1 MTWEPA
7 AAIVAVA
14 AITGVAFPAVAQ
26 AAPDPAPG
34 APQPPVTG
42 PPAAPEA
49 PAPQLV
55 EPVSSIVALL
65 PPEMREQATADLVRA
80 IPALEAP
87 RPADA
92 LPPTAPAPE
101 TPAPA
106 PPAAPLPAAPA
117 PLAAAPTVGAAAAPA
132 VTLPGVGSLTLP
144 ALPAVLPPDTM
155 LGQVGSVAVFAPW
168 LRKAGELC
176 DGVKAP
182 TLAALFSVENDFR
195 YGPTAPVSLAG
206 GRGPAKFMASEW
218 AKYGKDADGDG
229 TADILG
235 VADSVMAA
243 GHMLCDNYAQM
254 DAWKQEGLVQ
264 GDTLDLALAAFNAGT
279 RAVRKAGGVPSGIDD
294 AAGQSG
300 PYVQKI
306 RGSEAQFDQLLSP
319 FAGAAP
325 GNVAPGNVDFDI
337 RVPTTGLGG
346 AAVQL
351 AMRFL
356 GLPYVWGG
364 GDISGP
370 TMGGFDCSGL
380 TSAAVFAASG
390 GRVVLPRTSETQW
403 GVGTEIPMAAAQP
416 GDLVFGN
423 WQAGGPGHVG
433 IYMGNGLMVHAP
445 TFGDVVKIGPVFADM
460 KARRVL

>member
-1 MTWEPA
+1 MSWEPA
-7 AAIVAVA
+7 AIIVAVTA
-14 AITGVAFPAVAQ
+14 VTGVVLPGVAN
-26 AAPDPAPG
+26 ATPDPAP
-34 APQPPVTG
+34 APPQPFPVEQ
-42 PPAAPEA
+42 A
-49 PAPQLV
+49 APQLV
-55 EPVSSIVALL
+55 EPVNSLVALL
-65 PPEMREQATADLVRA
+65 PPEMREQAATDLVRA
-80 IPALEAP
+80 IPFLSAP
-87 RPADA
+87 QDAAPEQAAVPPA
-92 LPPTAPAPE
+92 PEAPAPE
-101 TPAPA
+101 STPAPE
-106 PPAAPLPAAPA
+106 AAPA
-117 PLAAAPTVGAAAAPA
+117 PVASAPVVTMPVPAPA
-132 VTLPGVGSLTLP
+132 SPPAFTLPGIGAIGLPTLPVTLPTGTP
-144 ALPAVLPPDTM
+144 A
-155 LGQVGSVAVFAPW
+155 GQVGSIAVFAPW

-176 DGVKAP
+176 DGVGAP
-182 TLAALFSVENDFR
+182 TLAALFAVENDFR
-195 YGPTAPVSLAG
+195 YGATAPVSLAG
-206 GRGPAKFMASEW
+206 GRGPAKFMPSEW

-235 VADSVMAA
+235 VADPVMAA

-254 DAWKQEGLVQ
+254 DAWKREGLVQ

-279 RAVRKAGGVPSGIDD
+279 RAVRKSGGVPSGIED
-294 AAGQSG
+294 AAEQSG

-306 RGSEAQFDQLLSP
+306 RATEAQFEQLLSP
-319 FAGAAP
+319 FA
-325 GNVAPGNVDFDI
+325 NFSLDI
-337 RVPTTGLGG
+337 NLPTTGIGG

-390 GRVVLPRTSETQW
+390 GTVVLPRTSETQW

-423 WQAGGPGHVG
+423 WQPAGPGHVG
-433 IYMGNGLMVHAP
+433 VYMGNGLMVHAP

-460 KARRVL
+460 KARRVLA

>member
-1 MTWEPA
+1 MH
-7 AAIVAVA
+7 
-14 AITGVAFPAVAQ
+14 
-26 AAPDPAPG
+26 
-34 APQPPVTG
+34 
-42 PPAAPEA
+42 
-49 PAPQLV
+49 LV
-55 EPVSSIVALL
+55 EPVNSIVALL
-65 PPEMREQATADLVRA
+65 PPEMRQQATADLVRA

-87 RPADA
+87 KVAETQP
-92 LPPTAPAPE
+92 APAPE
-101 TPAPA
+101 PPAADPAPPAPAPA
-106 PPAAPLPAAPA
+106 PPALTAPA
-117 PLAAAPTVGAAAAPA
+117 PAVGADPAPA
-132 VTLPGVGSLTLP
+132 VSLPGVGSLTLP
-144 ALPAVLPPDTM
+144 TLPAVLPPNTA
-155 LGQVGSVAVFAPW
+155 LGQVGSIAVFAPW

-206 GRGPAKFMASEW
+206 GRGPAKFMPSEW

-254 DAWKQEGLVQ
+254 ETWKQEGLVQ
-264 GDTLDLALAAFNAGT
+264 GDTLDLALAAFNAGA

-294 AAGQSG
+294 AADQSG

-306 RGSEAQFDQLLSP
+306 RGSEAQFEQLLSP
-319 FAGAAP
+319 FANFNLDLAL
-325 GNVAPGNVDFDI
+325 
-337 RVPTTGLGG
+337 PTTGLGG

-364 GDISGP
+364 GNISGP

-380 TSAAVFAASG
+380 TSAAVYAASG

-445 TFGDVVKIGPVFADM
+445 TFGEVVKIGPVFADM

>member
-14 AITGVAFPAVAQ
+14 AVAGVAFPAVAN
-26 AAPDPAPG
+26 ATPDPAPE
-34 APQPPVTG
+34 APQA
-42 PPAAPEA
+42 PAAVQS
-49 PAPQLV
+49 APQLV
-55 EPVSSIVALL
+55 EPVNSIVALL
-65 PPEMREQATADLVRA
+65 PPEMREQAATDLVRV

-87 RPADA
+87 KAPDA
-92 LPPTAPAPE
+92 LPSTDVVPTPEAPAPE
-101 TPAPA
+101 PA
-106 PPAAPLPAAPA
+106 PPVATPPAAVPTVIPPA
-117 PLAAAPTVGAAAAPA
+117 VGANTAPTI
-132 VTLPGVGSLTLP
+132 TLPGVGGLTLP
-144 ALPAVLPPDTM
+144 SLSAVLPPGNL
-155 LGQVGSVAVFAPW
+155 LGQVGSIAVFAPW
-168 LRKAGELC
+168 LRQAGEIC
-176 DGVKAP
+176 GGVKAP

-206 GRGPAKFMASEW
+206 GRGPAKFMPSEW

-243 GHMLCDNYAQM
+243 GHMLCDNYAQV

-279 RAVRKAGGVPSGIDD
+279 RAVRKAGGVPSGVDD
-294 AAGQSG
+294 AADQSG

-306 RGSEAQFDQLLSP
+306 RASEGQFEQLLSP
-319 FAGAAP
+319 FANLDL
-325 GNVAPGNVDFDI
+325 GNI
-337 RVPTTGLGG
+337 TLPTSGIGG
-346 AAVQL
+346 AVVQL
-351 AMRFL
+351 AMRYL

-364 GDISGP
+364 GNISGP
-370 TMGGFDCSGL
+370 SMGGFDCSGL
-380 TSAAVFAASG
+380 TSFAVFAASG
-390 GRVVLPRTSETQW
+390 GKVALPRTSETQW

-433 IYMGNGLMVHAP
+433 IYMGNGMMVHAP
-445 TFGDVVKIGPVFADM
+445 TFGDVVKVGPVFGDM
-460 KARRVL
+460 KARRVM

>member
-7 AAIVAVA
+7 AAFVAVA
-14 AITGVAFPAVAQ
+14 AITGVAFPAVAN
-26 AAPDPAPG
+26 ATPDPAPQP
-34 APQPPVTG
+34 PQPSAVQQ
-42 PPAAPEA
+42 PAQPEV
-49 PAPQLV
+49 PTPQLV
-55 EPVSSIVALL
+55 EPVNSLVALL
-65 PPEMREQATADLVRA
+65 PPDMRQQATVDLVRA
-80 IPALEAP
+80 IPVLEAP
-87 RPADA
+87 QAPDAAPATA
-92 LPPTAPAPE
+92 PTPEAGVPEPAPPVAPGPAPATPVVTAPA
-101 TPAPA
+101 T
-106 PPAAPLPAAPA
+106 
-117 PLAAAPTVGAAAAPA
+117 GADVAPA

-144 ALPAVLPPDTM
+144 TLPAVLPPGNA
-155 LGQVGSVAVFAPW
+155 LGQVGSIAVFAPW
-168 LRKAGELC
+168 LRKAGEVC

-195 YGPTAPVSLAG
+195 YGAAAPVSLAG
-206 GRGPAKFMASEW
+206 GRGPAKFMPSEW

-294 AAGQSG
+294 AAEQSG

-306 RGSEAQFDQLLSP
+306 RASEGQFEQLLSP
-319 FAGAAP
+319 FA
-325 GNVAPGNVDFDI
+325 NFNLDI
-337 RVPTTGLGG
+337 NLPTTGIGG

-364 GDISGP
+364 GNISGP

-380 TSAAVFAASG
+380 TSAAVYAASG

-445 TFGDVVKIGPVFADM
+445 QTGDVVKIGPVFADM

>member
-14 AITGVAFPAVAQ
+14 AVTGVAFPAVAN
-26 AAPDPAPG
+26 ATPDPAPE
-34 APQPPVTG
+34 APQVPVVEQ
-42 PPAAPEA
+42 AAP
-49 PAPQLV
+49 PLV
-55 EPVSSIVALL
+55 EPVNSIVALL
-65 PPEMREQATADLVRA
+65 PPEMRQQAATDLVKF

-87 RPADA
+87 KDPQAQPSA
-92 LPPTAPAPE
+92 EAAPA
-101 TPAPA
+101 AD
-106 PPAAPLPAAPA
+106 PAAPEPVPPSAAPVAPLAPVVAVPAPVAGAAPA
-117 PLAAAPTVGAAAAPA
+117 ITLPGIGG
-132 VTLPGVGSLTLP
+132 VTLPSLP
-144 ALPAVLPPDTM
+144 AILPPNIG
-155 LGQVGSVAVFAPW
+155 LSQVGSIAVFAPW
-168 LRKAGELC
+168 LRQAGEIC
-176 DGVKAP
+176 GGVKAP

-206 GRGPAKFMASEW
+206 GRGPAKFMPSEW

-243 GHMLCDNYAQM
+243 GHMLCDNYAQVE
-254 DAWKQEGLVQ
+254 AWKNEGLVQ

-294 AAGQSG
+294 AADQSG

-306 RGSEAQFDQLLSP
+306 RASEGQFEQLLSP
-319 FAGAAP
+319 FANLDL
-325 GNVAPGNVDFDI
+325 GNVAL
-337 RVPTTGLGG
+337 PTSGIGG
-346 AAVQL
+346 SIVQL
-351 AMRFL
+351 AMRYL

-364 GDISGP
+364 GNISGP
-370 TMGGFDCSGL
+370 SMGGFDCSGL
-380 TSAAVFAASG
+380 TSFAVFAASG
-390 GRVVLPRTSETQW
+390 GKVALPRTSETQW

-433 IYMGNGLMVHAP
+433 VYMGNGMMVHAP
-445 TFGDVVKIGPVFADM
+445 TFGDVVKVGPVFDGM
-460 KARRVL
+460 KARRVLA

>member
-1 MTWEPA
+1 MSWEPA
-7 AAIVAVA
+7 AVIVAATAAVGVVFPSVA
-14 AITGVAFPAVAQ
+14 HASPEPAPEPPQLPAVE
-26 AAPDPAPG
+26 
-34 APQPPVTG
+34 
-42 PPAAPEA
+42 PAAP
-49 PAPQLV
+49 QLI

-65 PPEMREQATADLVRA
+65 PPEMRDRAATDLVRA
-80 IPALEAP
+80 IPILAAP
-87 RPADA
+87 AA
-92 LPPTAPAPE
+92 PTAEAAPDAAPAAAAE
-101 TPAPA
+101 TPAEPA
-106 PPAAPLPAAPA
+106 PAAPA
-117 PLAAAPTVGAAAAPA
+117 VPPTVLSAPPPVYAPTID
-132 VTLPGVGSLTLP
+132 LPVVGSVQLPSLP
-144 ALPAVLPPDTM
+144 AILPASVPG
-155 LGQVGSVAVFAPW
+155 GQVGAIAVFAPW
-168 LRKAGELC
+168 LRKAGEIC
-176 DGVKAP
+176 GGVTAP

-195 YGPTAPVSLAG
+195 YGPTAPVSLSG
-206 GRGPAKFMASEW
+206 GRGPAKFTPSEW

-229 TADILG
+229 NADILG

-254 DAWKQEGLVQ
+254 ETWKQEGVVQ

-279 RAVRKAGGVPSGIDD
+279 RAVRKAGGVPSGAED
-294 AAGQSG
+294 AAEQTG

-306 RGSEAQFDQLLSP
+306 RAGEAQFEQALSP
-319 FAGAAP
+319 FA
-325 GNVAPGNVDFDI
+325 NFNLDI
-337 RVPTTGLGG
+337 ALPTTGIGG

-364 GDISGP
+364 GNISGP

-390 GRVVLPRTSETQW
+390 GKTVLPRTSETQW
-403 GVGTEIPMAAAQP
+403 HVGTEIPMAAAQP

-445 TFGDVVKIGPVFADM
+445 QTGDVVKVGPVFADM
-460 KARRVL
+460 KARRVLA

>member
-1 MTWEPA
+1 MSWEPA
-7 AAIVAVA
+7 AILVAVTA
-14 AITGVAFPAVAQ
+14 ATGAAFPAVAN
-26 AAPDPAPG
+26 AAPDPAPVAPLIEQP
-34 APQPPVTG
+34 APQ
-42 PPAAPEA
+42 

-55 EPVSSIVALL
+55 EPVNSIIGLL
-65 PPEMREQATADLVRA
+65 PPEMREQAASDLAKA
-80 IPALEAP
+80 IPALQAPVAPPAQPSTTEAP
-87 RPADA
+87 GQ
-92 LPPTAPAPE
+92 PPTPE
-101 TPAPA
+101 PA
-106 PPAAPLPAAPA
+106 PPATAAPVAPPAEVRAPAPVAAPEITLPGIGSVTLPTLPAALPSN
-117 PLAAAPTVGAAAAPA
+117 AA
-132 VTLPGVGSLTLP
+132 
-144 ALPAVLPPDTM
+144 

-168 LRKAGELC
+168 LRKAGEIC

-195 YGPTAPVSLAG
+195 YGPSAPVSLAG
-206 GRGPAKFMASEW
+206 GRGPAKFMPSEW

-243 GHMLCDNYAQM
+243 GHMLCDNYSQM
-254 DAWKQEGLVQ
+254 DAWKQEGLVR

-279 RAVRKAGGVPSGIDD
+279 RAIRKAGGIPTGVDD
-294 AAGQSG
+294 AADQSG

-306 RGSEAQFDQLLSP
+306 RGSEGQFEQLLSP
-319 FAGAAP
+319 FT
-325 GNVAPGNVDFDI
+325 NFNFDI
-337 RVPTTGLGG
+337 NLPTTGLGG

-351 AMRFL
+351 AMRYL

-364 GDISGP
+364 GNISGP
-370 TMGGFDCSGL
+370 SMGGFDCSGL

-390 GRVVLPRTSETQW
+390 GKVVLPRTSETQW

-445 TFGDVVKIGPVFADM
+445 TFGDVVKIGPVFDGM

>member
-1 MTWEPA
+1 MSWEPA
-7 AAIVAVA
+7 AIVVAVTA
-14 AITGVAFPAVAQ
+14 AAGAAFPGVAN
-26 AAPDPAPG
+26 AAPDPAPV
-34 APQPPVTG
+34 APPIEQPA
-42 PPAAPEA
+42 PP

-55 EPVSSIVALL
+55 EPVNSIIALL
-65 PPEMREQATADLVRA
+65 PPEMRQQAASDLAKA
-80 IPALEAP
+80 IPALQAPAAPPASPATTEAP
-87 RPADA
+87 AQPS
-92 LPPTAPAPE
+92 TTE
-101 TPAPA
+101 PA
-106 PPAAPLPAAPA
+106 PPAPEMPAPAAPPAAFRA
-117 PLAAAPTVGAAAAPA
+117 PAPVAAPTVD
-132 VTLPGVGSLTLP
+132 LPGVGSFALP
-144 ALPAVLPPDTM
+144 ALPAVLPSSTA
-155 LGQVGSVAVFAPW
+155 LGQVGSIAVFAPW
-168 LRKAGELC
+168 LRKAGEIC

-195 YGPTAPVSLAG
+195 YGPSAPVSLAG
-206 GRGPAKFMASEW
+206 GRGPAKFMPSEW

-243 GHMLCDNYAQM
+243 GHMLCDNYAQV

-264 GDTLDLALAAFNAGT
+264 GDTLDLALAAFNAGP
-279 RAVRKAGGVPSGIDD
+279 RAIRKAGGIPTGIDD
-294 AAGQSG
+294 AADQSG

-306 RGSEAQFDQLLSP
+306 RGSEAQFEQLLSP
-319 FAGAAP
+319 FT
-325 GNVAPGNVDFDI
+325 NFNLDI
-337 RVPTTGLGG
+337 NLPTTGIGG

-351 AMRFL
+351 AMRYL

-364 GDISGP
+364 GNITGP

-380 TSAAVFAASG
+380 TSAAVFAATG
-390 GRVVLPRTSETQW
+390 GKVVLPRTSETQW

-445 TFGDVVKIGPVFADM
+445 QTGDVVKIGPVFADM

>member
-1 MTWEPA
+1 MSWEPA
-7 AAIVAVA
+7 AILVAVTA
-14 AITGVAFPAVAQ
+14 ATGAAFPAVAN
-26 AAPDPAPG
+26 AAPDPAPTAPPIEQP
-34 APQPPVTG
+34 APQPT
-42 PPAAPEA
+42 
-49 PAPQLV
+49 PQLV
-55 EPVSSIVALL
+55 EPVNSIIALL
-65 PPEMREQATADLVRA
+65 PPDMRQQAASDLAKA
-80 IPALEAP
+80 IPALQA
-87 RPADA
+87 
-92 LPPTAPAPE
+92 PTAPTAQPSATEAPAQPPA
-101 TPAPA
+101 TQPAPA
-106 PPAAPLPAAPA
+106 APTTAAP
-117 PLAAAPTVGAAAAPA
+117 AAAPA
-132 VTLPGVGSLTLP
+132 EFRAPAPVAAPAVALPGIGSVTLP
-144 ALPAVLPPDTM
+144 ALPAVLPSNPA
-155 LGQVGSVAVFAPW
+155 LGQVGSIAVFAPW
-168 LRKAGELC
+168 LRKAGEIC

-195 YGPTAPVSLAG
+195 YGPSAPMSLAG
-206 GRGPAKFMASEW
+206 GRGPAKFMPSDW

-254 DAWKQEGLVQ
+254 DTWKQEGLVQ

-279 RAVRKAGGVPSGIDD
+279 RAVRKAGGIPTGADD
-294 AAGQSG
+294 AANQSG
-300 PYVQKI
+300 EFVQKI
-306 RGSEAQFDQLLSP
+306 RGSEGQFEQLLSP
-319 FAGAAP
+319 FA
-325 GNVAPGNVDFDI
+325 NFNFDI
-337 RVPTTGLGG
+337 NLPTTGLGG

-364 GDISGP
+364 GNISGP

-380 TSAAVFAASG
+380 TSAAVYAASG
-390 GRVVLPRTSETQW
+390 GKVVLPRTSETQW
-403 GVGTEIPMAAAQP
+403 GVGTEIPMSAAQP

-445 TFGDVVKIGPVFADM
+445 QTGDVVKIGPVFADM

>member
-1 MTWEPA
+1 MSWEPA
-7 AAIVAVA
+7 AVIVAVTA
-14 AITGVAFPAVAQ
+14 VTGVAFPAVAN
-26 AAPDPAPG
+26 ATPDPAPEPPPATT
-34 APQPPVTG
+34 APQ
-42 PPAAPEA
+42 

-55 EPVSSIVALL
+55 EPVNSIVALL
-65 PPEMREQATADLVRA
+65 PPEMRQQAASDLVKA
-80 IPALEAP
+80 IPVLQAPAAPPAQPSTAEAP
-87 RPADA
+87 GQ
-92 LPPTAPAPE
+92 PPTTEPAPPS
-101 TPAPA
+101 PAAA
-106 PPAAPLPAAPA
+106 PPAAPPAETRVPVPVTAPA
-117 PLAAAPTVGAAAAPA
+117 I
-132 VTLPGVGSLTLP
+132 TLPGIGSVALP
-144 ALPAVLPPDTM
+144 PLPAVLPPNAT
-155 LGQVGSVAVFAPW
+155 LGQVGSIAVFAPW
-168 LRKAGELC
+168 LRKAGEIC

-195 YGPTAPVSLAG
+195 YGPSAPVSLAG
-206 GRGPAKFMASEW
+206 GRGPAKFMPSEW

-254 DAWKQEGLVQ
+254 DSWKQEGLVQ

-279 RAVRKAGGVPSGIDD
+279 RAIRKAGGIPTGVDD
-294 AAGQSG
+294 AADQSG

-306 RGSEAQFDQLLSP
+306 RGSEGQFEQLLSP
-319 FAGAAP
+319 FT
-325 GNVAPGNVDFDI
+325 NVNFDI
-337 RVPTTGLGG
+337 NLPTTGIGG
-346 AAVQL
+346 AVVQL
-351 AMRFL
+351 AMRYL

-364 GDISGP
+364 GNISGP
-370 TMGGFDCSGL
+370 SMGGFDCSGL
-380 TSAAVFAASG
+380 TSYAMFAASG
-390 GRVVLPRTSETQW
+390 GRVALPRTSETQW

-445 TFGDVVKIGPVFADM
+445 QTGDVVKIGPVFADM

>member
-1 MTWEPA
+1 MSWEPA
-7 AAIVAVA
+7 AILVAVTA
-14 AITGVAFPAVAQ
+14 ATGAAFPAVAN
-26 AAPDPAPG
+26 AAPDPAPVAPPIEQP
-34 APQPPVTG
+34 APQ
-42 PPAAPEA
+42 

-55 EPVSSIVALL
+55 EPVNSIIGLL
-65 PPEMREQATADLVRA
+65 PPEMREQAAADLAKA
-80 IPALEAP
+80 IPALQAPVAPPAQPSTTEAP
-87 RPADA
+87 GQ
-92 LPPTAPAPE
+92 PPTPE
-101 TPAPA
+101 PA
-106 PPAAPLPAAPA
+106 PPATAAPVAPPAEVRAPAPVAAPEITLPGIGSVTLPTLPAALPSN
-117 PLAAAPTVGAAAAPA
+117 AA
-132 VTLPGVGSLTLP
+132 
-144 ALPAVLPPDTM
+144 

-168 LRKAGELC
+168 LRKAGEIC

-195 YGPTAPVSLAG
+195 YGPSAPVSLAG
-206 GRGPAKFMASEW
+206 GRGPAKFMPSEW

-243 GHMLCDNYAQM
+243 GHMLCDNYSQM

-279 RAVRKAGGVPSGIDD
+279 RAIRKAGGIPTGVDD
-294 AAGQSG
+294 AADQSG

-306 RGSEAQFDQLLSP
+306 RGSEGQFEQLLSP
-319 FAGAAP
+319 FT
-325 GNVAPGNVDFDI
+325 NFNFDI
-337 RVPTTGLGG
+337 NLPTTGLGG

-351 AMRFL
+351 AMRYL

-364 GDISGP
+364 GNISGP
-370 TMGGFDCSGL
+370 SMGGFDCSGL

-390 GRVVLPRTSETQW
+390 GKVVLPRTSETQW

-445 TFGDVVKIGPVFADM
+445 TFGDVVKIGPVFDGM